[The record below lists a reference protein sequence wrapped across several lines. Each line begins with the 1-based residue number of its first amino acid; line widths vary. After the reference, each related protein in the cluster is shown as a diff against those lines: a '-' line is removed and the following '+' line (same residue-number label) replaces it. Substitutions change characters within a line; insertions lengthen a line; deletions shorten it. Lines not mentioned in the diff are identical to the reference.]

1 MFSGRRCEGQ
11 QGCLVGGD
19 VLEGLQD
26 HWVVG
31 GGDVLTIKT
40 ICMAKGGGGD

>member
-1 MFSGRRCEGQ
+1 MGREILLQGQ
-11 QGCLVGGD
+11 QGCLVGGY

-40 ICMAKGGGGD
+40 ICMARVVV